1 MCEYCGCQDIAA
13 IAELTREHDA
23 VVAEIATVRVCVRE
37 GDADG
42 AAATARRI
50 ARILGPHTAVEEHGL
65 FPHLEPEFPDHVAA
79 LERDHREIEAV
90 LAPAA
95 HGTPQDPQWP
105 AELLTAMERLR
116 DHILKEQ
123 DGLFP
128 ASLSILDE
136 DAWASVETARVVAGS
151 ALGPG
156 SRGAG
161 QPHDNH
167 DKAHPRDQSPHH
179 EHDDQHHEHDEDQH
193 GQHAHTHQHA

>member
-37 GDADG
+37 GDVAG
-42 AAATARRI
+42 AAAVARRI
-50 ARILGPHTAVEEHGL
+50 ALILTPHTAVEEHGL
-65 FPHLEPEFPDHVAA
+65 FPHLAPEFPDHVAA

-90 LAPAA
+90 LDRAA
-95 HGTPQDPQWP
+95 HGTPEDPQWS
-105 AELLTAMERLR
+105 AELLAAMERLR

-136 DAWASVETARVVAGS
+136 EAWASVKTARAMAGS
-151 ALGPG
+151 ALEPGQPG
-156 SRGAG
+156 SG
-161 QPHDNH
+161 QPHA
-167 DKAHPRDQSPHH
+167 AHP
-179 EHDDQHHEHDEDQH
+179 HDHS
-193 GQHAHTHQHA
+193 ATHQHA

>member
-1 MCEYCGCQDIAA
+1 VCEYCGCQDISA

-37 GDADG
+37 GDTSG

-50 ARILGPHTAVEEHGL
+50 ARILGPHTAVEEQGL
-65 FPHLEPEFPDHVAA
+65 FPHLVPEFPDHVAA

-95 HGTPQDPQWP
+95 HGTPEDPQWP
-105 AELLTAMERLR
+105 AELLAAMERLR

-136 DAWASVETARVVAGS
+136 EAWASVETARHVAGS
-151 ALGPG
+151 ALVTEP
-156 SRGAG
+156 SHP
-161 QPHDNH
+161 QHDH
-167 DKAHPRDQSPHH
+167 ADHP
-179 EHDDQHHEHDEDQH
+179 HDEDQH
-193 GQHAHTHQHA
+193 DHSPTHQHA